1 MSSSGRKL
9 TWMDGISRIGRNDK
23 CGMLNEERQAVF
35 NSSFAF
41 ILLILSIPVKF
52 SLWRR
57 RLSEESI
64 VIAES
69 VTKRYGETVAVDGVS
84 LRVGAGEV
92 YALLGAN
99 GAGKST
105 LIRMIVGLGEPDAGK
120 VAVCGV
126 DMKRHASEAKRQLG
140 YLPEELYFYQR
151 LTGREYLRLVAG
163 LKDAQAERVAS
174 EIEFFELSRVAD
186 KWVGGYS
193 LGMRKKLGLASA
205 FVGTPRLLVLD
216 EPLNGLDVEM
226 MRKLRLRVEQ
236 EKEAGRAFLISSH
249 VMSFVERV
257 ADRAGVMRAGR
268 VVAEGS
274 PDALREIARMPD
286 APFEDV
292 FFRLAN

>member
-1 MSSSGRKL
+1 MS
-9 TWMDGISRIGRNDK
+9 
-23 CGMLNEERQAVF
+23 
-35 NSSFAF
+35 
-41 ILLILSIPVKF
+41 P
-52 SLWRR
+52 
-57 RLSEESI
+57 EST
-64 VIAES
+64 VVVES
-69 VTKRYGETVAVDGVS
+69 VTKRYGETLAVDGVS

-105 LIRMIVGLGEPDAGK
+105 LIRTMTGLSEPDSGK
-120 VAVCGV
+120 VTVCG
-126 DMKRHASEAKRQLG
+126 DEMARKPLAAKRHVG

-163 LKDAQAERVAS
+163 LKGAEVESTAA
-174 EIEFFELSRVAD
+174 EIEFFELRGVAD

-193 LGMRKKLGLASA
+193 LGMRKKLGLAAA
-205 FVGTPRLLVLD
+205 FTGSPRVLVLD

-226 MRKLRLRVEQ
+226 MRKLRLRIAE
-236 EKEAGRAFLISSH
+236 ERDGGRSFVVSSH

-257 ADRAGVMRAGR
+257 ADRACVMSAGR

-274 PDALREIARMPD
+274 PAELRALASMPD

-292 FFRLAN
+292 FFHLAK